1 MTDCDLPD
9 STEEMKNMES
19 RQAAATLLQ
28 IKNHDPS
35 KFTVIKSEN
44 EPQIIFNS
52 VSGVLME
59 RATENLH
66 RNPML
71 DILFDKAVSQRLSEE
86 SHIKSSPKSQNDEYY
101 YNKNEYNVRPDVQ
114 LDLSVR
120 HDPNHSNK
128 QRNTYSLSRHSED
141 ERNSEKEMDLS
152 TSKKIKLDLA
162 FESNSAEEADESEGE
177 RYDGNNRQIDL
188 SMRSNEREDGQKMA
202 ECGDLSIPY
211 DEVSQSSSGSD
222 PERLQMDIAQVCFAF
237 PGP

>member
-52 VSGVLME
+52 VSGLLME

-101 YNKNEYNVRPDVQ
+101 YNTNQYNVQLCRPDVQ
-114 LDLSVR
+114 LDLSLR

-128 QRNTYSLSRHSED
+128 PKLSRHSED
-141 ERNSEKEMDLS
+141 EPNSEKEMDLS
-152 TSKKIKLDLA
+152 TSKKIKLDMA

-177 RYDGNNRQIDL
+177 RYNGNSRQIDL
-188 SMRSNEREDGQKMA
+188 SMRSNEREDGQKM

-222 PERLQMDIAQVCFAF
+222 PERLQMDIAQVYFLI
-237 PGP
+237 